1 MDFRH
6 LSDGIQ
12 LRDGQYGHATAA
24 PSWHSAD
31 PLHFIDTGGNEA
43 GNGGDGYF
51 FGSLV
56 NAPVVIYMPINI
68 AIGGYNS
75 SVSAEQSNTLQ
86 VNQSATQIAGVGGDG
101 GNDNAS
107 IGGSVS
113 ASGSGGAGSSTI
125 STGDNQAG
133 NGGDGFF
140 YGSIVNASF
149 VLYHPINIAVAGPN
163 STAHAEQTNS
173 VDIDQS
179 AFQMAGVGGNGGDGN
194 VALGGDVVSG
204 SGSGTG
210 GIDTGGND
218 AGNGGDGYFAGSLV
232 NAPVVIYM
240 PINIAIAGYK
250 RSMHIRPTTYPST
263 KA

>member
-1 MDFRH
+1 MDFRD

-12 LRDGQYGHATAA
+12 LRDGQHGHATAA
-24 PSWHSAD
+24 PSWDSAD

-56 NAPVVIYMPINI
+56 NAPIVIYMPINI

-86 VNQSATQIAGVGGDG
+86 VDQSATQIAGVGGDG

-113 ASGSGGAGSSTI
+113 ASGSGGLGSGAI
-125 STGDNQAG
+125 STGDNHAG

-140 YGSIVNASF
+140 YGSTVNASF
-149 VLYHPINIAVAGPN
+149 VLYC
-163 STAHAEQTNS
+163 
-173 VDIDQS
+173 
-179 AFQMAGVGGNGGDGN
+179 GGG
-194 VALGGDVVSG
+194 A
-204 SGSGTG
+204 
-210 GIDTGGND
+210 
-218 AGNGGDGYFAGSLV
+218 
-232 NAPVVIYM
+232 
-240 PINIAIAGYK
+240 
-250 RSMHIRPTTYPST
+250 
-263 KA
+263 

>member
-1 MDFRH
+1 MRSGDIAQ
-6 LSDGIQ
+6 S
-12 LRDGQYGHATAA
+12 
-24 PSWHSAD
+24 
-31 PLHFIDTGGNEA
+31 GGNAGCEGRGGHGFSPFVGWNRAARWPLRARDAGSVLAFCGPAAFHRHGGNQA

-75 SVSAEQSNTLQ
+75 SVTAEQSNTLQ
-86 VNQSATQIAGVGGDG
+86 VDQSATQIAGVGGDG
-101 GNDNAS
+101 GNDNAA

-113 ASGSGGAGSSTI
+113 ASGAGGPGSAAI
-125 STGDNQAG
+125 STGDNHAG

-163 STAHAEQTNS
+163 STAHAEQTNT

-194 VALGGDVVSG
+194 IALGGDVTSSLG
-204 SGSGTG
+204 SGAS
-210 GIDTGGND
+210 GIDTGGNGP
-218 AGNGGDGYFAGSLV
+218 GNGGDGTF
-232 NAPVVIYM
+232 
-240 PINIAIAGYK
+240 
-250 RSMHIRPTTYPST
+250 T
-263 KA
+263 